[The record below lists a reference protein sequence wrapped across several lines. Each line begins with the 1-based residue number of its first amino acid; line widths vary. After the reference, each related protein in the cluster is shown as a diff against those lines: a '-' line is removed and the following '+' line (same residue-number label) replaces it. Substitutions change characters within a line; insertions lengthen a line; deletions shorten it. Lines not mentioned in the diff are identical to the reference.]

1 MKAYFSK
8 LMTTGFEETIQIV
21 TEILKEQGFGI
32 ITEIDV
38 KETFKKKIDVNFRP
52 YKILGACNPNFA
64 FKALS
69 KDDKVGIMLPCNVI
83 VQQHENGEVEV
94 MIVNPEISVKALK
107 NPALEDFACEVSG
120 VMRKVIARL

>member
-1 MKAYFSK
+1 MKPYFSK
-8 LMTTGFEETIQIV
+8 MVSLGYEESLRVV
-21 TEILKEQGFGI
+21 TDILKEYGFGI

-83 VQQHENGEVEV
+83 VQEHDDGLVE
-94 MIVNPEISVKALK
+94 ILIINPEVAVKALH
-107 NPALEDFACEVSG
+107 NPELEDFACEVTG
-120 VMRKVIARL
+120 VMKKVLSRL

>member
-8 LMTTGFEETIQIV
+8 IMTTGFEETIQIV
-21 TEILKEQGFGI
+21 TEILKEHGFGI

-52 YKILGACNPNFA
+52 YKILGACNPDFA

-83 VQQHENGEVEV
+83 IQQHENGEVEV
-94 MIVNPEISVKALK
+94 LIVNPEITVKALK
-107 NPALEDFACEVSG
+107 NPALEDFACDVSG
-120 VMRKVIARL
+120 EMRKIIARL